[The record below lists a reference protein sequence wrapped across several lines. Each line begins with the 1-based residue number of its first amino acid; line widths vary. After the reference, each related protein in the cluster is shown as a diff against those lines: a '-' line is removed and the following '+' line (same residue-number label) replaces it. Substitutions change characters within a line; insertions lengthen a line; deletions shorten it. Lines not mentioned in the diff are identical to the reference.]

1 MRPSNSSGLP
11 QRWSGKTVGE
21 NGRVLHYCVLHKG
34 AVLDVSVLSS
44 ASHLM
49 PPSLPP
55 PILTAAKK

>member
-21 NGRVLHYCVLHKG
+21 TGRVLHYCVLHKG

-55 PILTAAKK
+55 PY